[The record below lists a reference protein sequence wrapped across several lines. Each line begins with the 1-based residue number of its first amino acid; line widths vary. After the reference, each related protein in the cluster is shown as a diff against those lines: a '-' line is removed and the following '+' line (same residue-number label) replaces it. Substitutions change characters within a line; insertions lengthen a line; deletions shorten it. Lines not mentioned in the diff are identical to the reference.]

1 MATSTASVVIA
12 PPDERVLLLDIKG
25 LTGLICHNFSEKAR
39 KQIADDQSKSA
50 KKPRGA
56 RDPDS
61 EYEASFYHLSD
72 GTYGFPCSGFKKAAI
87 RASKMVDGI
96 SMTDARQMFFVLPD
110 DRDTTG
116 IDCVR
121 ISGTASKRT
130 DVVRLKNGSAD
141 LRYRPE
147 LLNWSATLRITYDNG
162 LISPD
167 QIASLFY
174 RAGYSVGVG
183 DWRPERDGDFGR
195 FTIVTDEQ
203 QEKEAA

>member
-1 MATSTASVVIA
+1 MVAIPTTSVVIA
-12 PPDERVLLLDIKG
+12 PPDERILLLTIKG
-25 LTGLICHNFSEKAR
+25 VTGLICHNFSEKAR
-39 KQIADDQSKSA
+39 KVIAYDQSQGA

-56 RDPDS
+56 RDPNS

-72 GTYGFPCSGFKKAAI
+72 GTYGFPCAGFKKAAI
-87 RASKMVDGI
+87 RASKMVDGL

-116 IDCVR
+116 IDCVK
-121 ISGTASKRT
+121 INGTPSM
-130 DVVRLKNGSAD
+130 
-141 LRYRPE
+141 RPE
-147 LLNWSATLRITYDNG
+147 LMNWSAILRITYDNG
-162 LISPD
+162 LISPS

-195 FTIVTDEQ
+195 FTIE
-203 QEKEAA
+203 EKKEEMKVAA

>member
-1 MATSTASVVIA
+1 
-12 PPDERVLLLDIKG
+12 
-25 LTGLICHNFSEKAR
+25 
-39 KQIADDQSKSA
+39 
-50 KKPRGA
+50 
-56 RDPDS
+56 
-61 EYEASFYHLSD
+61 
-72 GTYGFPCSGFKKAAI
+72 
-87 RASKMVDGI
+87 MVDGL

-116 IDCVR
+116 IDCVK
-121 ISGTASKRT
+121 INGTPSMRT

-147 LLNWSATLRITYDNG
+147 LMNWSAILRITYDNG
-162 LISPD
+162 LISPS

-195 FTIVTDEQ
+195 FTIE
-203 QEKEAA
+203 EKKEEMKVAA